1 MYMKKIFTL
10 ISAAA
15 LLVACSD
22 LYGPT
27 ESATPEVKSDGIDIE
42 VKLVEDNAVTFTL
55 TPKSEATY
63 YSYLVDQSDVVEAL
77 DSASLFS
84 VSYKSVA
91 QGTIDWHLSK
101 SKTLTVEGLA
111 PNTPYVIYAVA
122 GSSTGIPSS
131 VASVTFTTSDK
142 VAPRPARYSTKGNVV
157 TLVFS
162 EAVKVASGEVSVK
175 YYAINEPEFVNGTP
189 VGTVAGKVDGVEGA
203 NATISFEIPAGA
215 YYSVDVAA
223 GAFEDYAGNPS
234 PALVSSAKLNASSG
248 EVEGS
253 NIVAQNTVAEF
264 SLGEAAN
271 VLTKWDDPILFDF
284 GSEYGYGAAYS
295 SVEGS
300 TATYAEE
307 GKTTVYDL
315 TAGSDFGYVKSMGKL
330 ALFLPAELEK
340 GKSVAVK
347 IAAGTFEDY
356 YGNTNAEWNTTF
368 SYAFDYK
375 LEDVLGS
382 YKSSYLTCFSN
393 GDDIAEA
400 TDVIVKSNN
409 EKKGNIMFT
418 QLFGYKLAEPVYAT
432 FDTALGTISVASP
445 QAMFVATIGGTDYT
459 MAFAN
464 GAVNGGSLVI
474 SADPAVFNV
483 LEAGKIENTGY
494 FGMYAFDKD
503 GKEEVGWYD
512 AYYSYTAERSSE
524 ASTSVK
530 ASNAKAITR
539 LITDAKV
546 VK

>member
-1 MYMKKIFTL
+1 MKKIFTL

-131 VASVTFTTSDK
+131 VASVTFQTSDK
-142 VAPRPARYSTKGNVV
+142 VAPRPARFSADSCVIK
-157 TLVFS
+157 LVFS
-162 EAVKVASGEVSVK
+162 ENIKKADGEITAK
-175 YYAINEPEFVNGTP
+175 YYALNDPEFINGTP
-189 VGTVAGKVDGVEGA
+189 VGTVTGTVTEIKDAT
-203 NATISFEIPAGA
+203 ATIEFKLPAGA
-215 YYSVDVAA
+215 WYSVDVAE
-223 GAFEDYAGNPS
+223 GAFEDYAGNKS
-234 PALVSSAKLNASSG
+234 VALASSAKLNSSTY
-248 EVEGS
+248 EVEGT
-253 NIVAQNTVAEF
+253 NIYAQNKLKEF
-264 SLGEAAN
+264 SLGKSDVTTMTDWN
-271 VLTKWDDPILFDF
+271 TPLMVDF
-284 GSEYGYGAAYS
+284 GSEYGYGYTYS
-295 SVEGS
+295 KKTGS
-300 TATYAEE
+300 ATYYET
-307 GKTTVYDL
+307 GKTVTYDL
-315 TAGSDFGYVKSMGKL
+315 TPNSDFGYVKSKGKVVVY
-330 ALFLPAELEK
+330 LPAEPK
-340 GKSVAVK
+340 RGSKVAVK

-356 YGNTNAEWNTTF
+356 YGNTNAEWTAEF
-368 SYAFDYK
+368 KYAYDYK

-464 GAVNGGSLVI
+464 GAVSGGSLVI

-483 LEAGKIENTGY
+483 PEAGKIENTGY

-503 GKEEVGWYD
+503 GESVGWYD
-512 AYYSYTAERSSE
+512 AYYSYDAEKSSE
-524 ASTSVK
+524 ATASVK

-539 LITDAKV
+539 LVGDAKV

>member
-1 MYMKKIFTL
+1 MKKIFTL

-42 VKLVEDNAVTFTL
+42 VKLVEDDAVTFTL

-63 YSYLVDQSDVVEAL
+63 YSYLVDQSDVVETL

-131 VASVTFTTSDK
+131 VASVTFQTSDK
-142 VAPRPARYSTKGNVV
+142 VAPSPAKFSADGSVV
-157 TLVFS
+157 KLVFS
-162 EAVKVASGEVSVK
+162 EAVKVASGEVNVK
-175 YYAINEPEFVNGTP
+175 YYAKYDPEFINGTP
-189 VGTVAGKVDGVEGA
+189 VGTVAGTVSSVEDA
-203 NATISFEIPAGA
+203 TATIEFEIPAGA
-215 YYSVDVAA
+215 WYSVDVAE
-223 GAFEDYAGNPS
+223 GAFEDYAGNKS
-234 PALVSSAKLNASSG
+234 VALASSAKMNASSG
-248 EVEGS
+248 DVEGR
-253 NIVAQNTVAEF
+253 NIFDQNTVADF
-264 SLGEAAN
+264 TLGKAES
-271 VLTKWDDPILFDF
+271 VLTSWEDPILFDF

-300 TATYAEE
+300 TATYAED

-356 YGNTNAEWNTTF
+356 YGNTNAEWTATF

-418 QLFGYKLAEPVYAT
+418 QLFGYKLAAPVYAT

-464 GAVNGGSLVI
+464 GVASGGNLV
-474 SADPAVFNV
+474 ATKDPAVFKV
-483 LEAGKIENTGY
+483 PEAGKIENTGY

-503 GKEEVGWYD
+503 GKGAGWYD
-512 AYYSYTAERSSE
+512 AYYSYAAEKSSE
-524 ASTSVK
+524 ATASVK

-539 LITDAKV
+539 LVGDAKV